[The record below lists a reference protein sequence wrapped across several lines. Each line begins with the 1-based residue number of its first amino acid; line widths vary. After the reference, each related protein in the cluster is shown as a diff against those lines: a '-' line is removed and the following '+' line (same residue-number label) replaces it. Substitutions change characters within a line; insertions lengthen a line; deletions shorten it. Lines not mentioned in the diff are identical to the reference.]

1 MEVLASVV
9 GSLVAEPCRALF
21 LFLRDKLRNPL
32 RFTANLVA
40 LDKEMEGLI
49 DRRNQLRE
57 HLALAATAG
66 LQAPP
71 QVRNW
76 LGQVNR
82 LEGHVRCFKDYL
94 ALRARKSACSSCLSC
109 SKLADRVARWLQ
121 AARKLT
127 SDAGEFPES
136 MAGPAPTIVDQPTA
150 SRNMA
155 KVMDV
160 LSSMEVKR
168 IGIWGMGGVGKTT
181 LAKNINNKLT
191 IPSHDSFSIVI
202 WVTVSNKTRETES
215 ELKKVQKLI
224 ADRLKLALTEES
236 METRASK
243 LHARLMMEKTFL
255 LILDDVLDTMDLDLV
270 GIPAPD
276 VHKGGKIILT
286 TGFSNVC
293 LQMTEVTLK
302 IDVLNEK
309 EAWSLFCT
317 SAGEV
322 ATLGEVEPLA
332 RAITKECA
340 GLPLAIVVV
349 GASLRG
355 KRMIELWKD
364 ALNALRRS
372 EPLIRGRI
380 EDKVYNPI
388 KWIYDVLP
396 DECIKSCFLFC
407 CLFPE
412 DYQIHVEEL
421 VRYWLAEGLLD
432 EYHNIEEVVDRGMTI
447 IEILKDSS
455 LLEQGDWSTVKIHDV
470 IRDVSVWISSS
481 LQKECKFLVRSGIG
495 LHQIREGELFGK
507 SYKRVSF
514 MNNEIK
520 ELPNAVPEC
529 PTVST
534 LLLQWNKELEEIPHQ
549 FLAAFMSLKILDLS
563 GCFLI
568 KSLPPCFDQLGE
580 LQALVLRSCIHLETL
595 PPFGGLA
602 KLQVLVCS
610 NTKVATLPQDSSA
623 STLETSDTLLNRMMK
638 KFELSIGSSASILEA
653 DRGRLKKVF
662 ILNIHVWGERMEWLF
677 VNSISLYFQG
687 CQGLDIMLE
696 KLVANSDEVGSF
708 DNVKLLS
715 ISTSTGGFGVGSN
728 ATFDMLPNLED
739 VYLHKLTHLSCMW
752 DIVLP
757 LGLKFSTLRG
767 IAVQGCPELKYLISL
782 GSTIVSLVKLER
794 ILVYSCE
801 QGCLLIRELANGRS
815 LANDKV
821 RKGFYV
827 IPKPEGNIAVRL
839 SSMRYLSEQNVACP
853 GLEVVSVQNC
863 PLLRKLPFTAQNV
876 GTIKQMIG
884 KQEWWDELEWE
895 NDDIKNNL
903 QPCFT
908 PM

>member
-121 AARKLT
+121 EARKLT

-136 MAGPAPTIVDQPTA
+136 MAGPDSSIVRTEYIPAPTIVDQPTA

-168 IGIWGMGGVGKTT
+168 IGIW
-181 LAKNINNKLT
+181 
-191 IPSHDSFSIVI
+191 D
-202 WVTVSNKTRETES
+202 S

-255 LILDDVLDTMDLDLV
+255 LILDDVWDTMDLDLV

-286 TGFSNVC
+286 TRFSNVC

-372 EPLIRGRI
+372 EPLIRVGLRI
-380 EDKVYNPI
+380 KFTILSSGVMTYCRTNA
-388 KWIYDVLP
+388 
-396 DECIKSCFLFC
+396 KSCFLFC

-470 IRDVSVWISSS
+470 FRDVSVWISSS

-610 NTKVATLPQDSSA
+610 NTKVATLPQGMEKLTSLRILDLSYNQKLTVIPTGLMSDSSA

-638 KFELSIGSSASILEA
+638 FKKFELFIGSSASILEA
-653 DRGRLKKVF
+653 DRGRSKK
-662 ILNIHVWGERMEWLF
+662 
-677 VNSISLYFQG
+677 G

-696 KLVANSDEVGSF
+696 KLVANSDEVGSY
-708 DNVKLLS
+708 DTVKLLS
-715 ISTSTGGFGVGSN
+715 ISTSTDG
-728 ATFDMLPNLED
+728 AE
-739 VYLHKLTHLSCMW
+739 
-752 DIVLP
+752 
-757 LGLKFSTLRG
+757 
-767 IAVQGCPELKYLISL
+767 YLISL

-801 QGCLLIRELANGRS
+801 QAEELFKFDQNSAQDSMLFPNLKAILLSDCPAL
-815 LANDKV
+815 
-821 RKGFYV
+821 
-827 IPKPEGNIAVRL
+827 
-839 SSMRYLSEQNVACP
+839 RYLSEQNVACP

-876 GTIKQMIG
+876 GTIKQIIG

-903 QPCFT
+903 QPCFYAYVT
-908 PM
+908 QRLLSEEDF